1 MFHDSYGLLDL
12 YWALNIVYL
21 HCVSEPLFAVSLQC
35 SLASSFTLLRTLS
48 VFEFL
53 AKLRVATQLHCYG
66 QASKGSNLLKPVWG
80 CKWSE
85 CLSLTVRLVGF
96 RDARM

>member
-1 MFHDSYGLLDL
+1 VCFVLCFE
-12 YWALNIVYL
+12 
-21 HCVSEPLFAVSLQC
+21 HCVFTFIKRTAVRRASGMFSRWLFRI
-35 SLASSFTLLRTLS
+35 ASHISIS
-48 VFEFL
+48 EFL
-53 AKLRVATQLHCYG
+53 VKAMLLLRVATQLLCYG
-66 QASKGSNLLKPVWG
+66 QASEGSNLLKPVLG

>member
-1 MFHDSYGLLDL
+1 M
-12 YWALNIVYL
+12 YL

-53 AKLRVATQLHCYG
+53 AKAMLLLRVATQLHCYG
-66 QASKGSNLLKPVWG
+66 QASEGSNLLKPVLG